1 MLSLGS
7 LHESLAPSEKDRM
20 NGDTNPIELV
30 NHFLKGQNLEQLG
43 RLEDAM
49 AQYEIAV
56 AAGFD
61 ATGPYDRL
69 IALYSHRA
77 RHQEVIR
84 VAQAALTHVRTYED
98 KRDWYRRMEAAARK
112 AASKVPE
119 AIPKPE

>member
-1 MLSLGS
+1 
-7 LHESLAPSEKDRM
+7 M
-20 NGDTNPIELV
+20 NGDANPIDLV

-43 RLEDAM
+43 KLEA
-49 AQYEIAV
+49 AVEQYEIAV
-56 AAGFD
+56 GAGFD

-77 RHQEVIR
+77 QHRDVIR
-84 VAQAALTHVRTYED
+84 VAQAALAHVRTYED
-98 KRDWYRRMEAAARK
+98 KRDWFRRMEVAARK

>member
-1 MLSLGS
+1 
-7 LHESLAPSEKDRM
+7 M
-20 NGDTNPIELV
+20 NGDANPIDLV

-43 RLEDAM
+43 KLEA
-49 AQYEIAV
+49 AVEQYEIAV

-77 RHQEVIR
+77 QHRDVIR
-84 VAQAALTHVRTYED
+84 VAQAALAHVRTYED
-98 KRDWYRRMEAAARK
+98 KREWYRRMEAAAHK